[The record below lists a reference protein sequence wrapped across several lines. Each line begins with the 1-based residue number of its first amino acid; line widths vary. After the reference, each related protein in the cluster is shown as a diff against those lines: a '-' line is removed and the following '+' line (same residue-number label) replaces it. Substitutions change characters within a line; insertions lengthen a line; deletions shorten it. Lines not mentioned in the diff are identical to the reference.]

1 MSVLLTH
8 TFLISLG
15 MYYNNKLTCP
25 FIAVKENNIDSM
37 LIALTAINGHVWLLF
52 SLRELCK
59 NATQ

>member
-15 MYYNNKLTCP
+15 MYYNNKL
-25 FIAVKENNIDSM
+25 KENNIDSM